1 MCEYE
6 GFVLL
11 HSEDMIRKWKLCIV
25 GETGVGKTS
34 ILMRY
39 KDDAF
44 FNGSTTIGA
53 AYSKVKLDVDGIT
66 HRLDVWDTAGQERFR
81 SLAPIYYRGCSAA
94 ILVFSVDNMESFRKV
109 VDYWMPAVKNHGK
122 NERRN
127 IITCIVG
134 NKADLKQHRQ
144 ISTEEAE
151 TFAIRTDSIYFE
163 TSAKTG
169 DNVNQLFLT
178 IARRVTSEMSEE
190 QTELSSLIHLTNQ
203 ESEEVE
209 QRSCC

>member
-66 HRLDVWDTAGQERFR
+66 HRLDVWDTAGQER
-81 SLAPIYYRGCSAA
+81 
-94 ILVFSVDNMESFRKV
+94 ESFRKV

>member
-1 MCEYE
+1 MH
-6 GFVLL
+6 LL
-11 HSEDMIRKWKLCIV
+11 TDQQQL
-25 GETGVGKTS
+25 
-34 ILMRY
+34 
-39 KDDAF
+39 
-44 FNGSTTIGA
+44 
-53 AYSKVKLDVDGIT
+53 AYSKVKLVVDGIT
-66 HRLDVWDTAGQERFR
+66 HRVNVWDTAGQERFR
-81 SLAPIYYRGCSAA
+81 SLVPIYYRRCSAA
-94 ILVFSVDNMESFRKV
+94 ILVFSVDRMESFRKV
-109 VDYWMPAVKNHGK
+109 VDYWMPAIKNQEK

-169 DNVNQLFLT
+169 DNVDELFLT
-178 IARRVTSEMSEE
+178 IARRVTLEMTEE
-190 QTELSSLIHLTNQ
+190 QTKLSSLVHLTNQ